1 MQAEAQERI
10 ALVFTLFDVNGNGR
24 IEARDFDLMAE
35 RVDAVATD
43 SGEAVRARATDA
55 FRRFWA
61 TLAGRLDADGDGTVT
76 AEEFAACVLS
86 PELFTDTL
94 EEFAGSLSAL
104 GDPDGDGWMERSRF
118 LALMTAIGF
127 DAANTNALFDAF
139 GPTPEDRVEVRAWT
153 EAIKDYYHPGKAG
166 VPVDLL
172 VDAKA

>member
-1 MQAEAQERI
+1 MQAEPQERVE
-10 ALVFTLFDVNGNGR
+10 LVFTLFDVNGNGR
-24 IEARDFDLMAE
+24 VEADDFDLMAG

-43 SGEAVRARATDA
+43 SEEAVRARAADA

-61 TLAGRLDADGDGTVT
+61 TLAEHLDVDDDGSITPD
-76 AEEFAACVLS
+76 EFAACVLS
-86 PELFTDTL
+86 PERFNDTL
-94 EEFAGSLSAL
+94 EEFAEALSAL

-118 LALMTAIGF
+118 LDLMTAIGF

-166 VPVDLL
+166 VAVDLL
-172 VDAKA
+172 VDAGD